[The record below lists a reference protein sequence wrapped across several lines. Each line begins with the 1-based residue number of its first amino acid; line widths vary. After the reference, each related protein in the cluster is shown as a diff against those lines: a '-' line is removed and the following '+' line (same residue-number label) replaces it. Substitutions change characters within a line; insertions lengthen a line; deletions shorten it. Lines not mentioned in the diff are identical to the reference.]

1 MIISRFP
8 PGQPVTERAIPTPI
22 FNTEPKIRNYF
33 LRKWSK
39 DSSIQ
44 DFDIRNFIDWDYYI
58 DRFSTTVRKI
68 ITIPAGLQNID
79 NPVARVKE
87 PDWLRK
93 MMQQKRATSNQRRIS
108 DLFRRAAP
116 VVSPLNAGI
125 SGATSEGDVTN
136 EGGEGDVTTMQLGE
150 AGENEEAMEEVLP
163 EWEEATIPT
172 TKEPVQAPR
181 ASVKRSA
188 DFEAWLR
195 QRKQSWA
202 ESRRRLAESAGPT
215 PLPASSAPTGYYQ
228 VLEIQ
233 PSDDSTVVLW
243 AVNPAGQLQRV
254 PVTVLHTLYLNS
266 KKPLE
271 DPSLQ
276 SVALTLP
283 LEQEEAGRFLYAL
296 TVREGKVKAT
306 VEALSRAYDLDTIEG
321 VYNAQ
326 MPPVFSMVLAT
337 GCVCQLFL
345 PTYESSLGILK
356 HVVALDKKAM
366 DMNNVVLLSS
376 SQHPYLTYVWLWG

>member
-39 DSSIQ
+39 DNSIQ

-93 MMQQKRATSNQRRIS
+93 MMQQKRATTNQKRIS

-116 VVSPLNAGI
+116 IASPLNTPAGTPA
-125 SGATSEGDVTN
+125 GAPAGGAAAEG
-136 EGGEGDVTTMQLGE
+136 E
-150 AGENEEAMEEVLP
+150 MEEVLP
-163 EWEEATIPT
+163 EWEEPAVVEPEQEQEPE
-172 TKEPVQAPR
+172 KEQVR
-181 ASVKRSA
+181 AARVSVKRSA
-188 DFEAWLR
+188 DFDAWLQ
-195 QRKQSWA
+195 QRKRSWA
-202 ESRRRLAESAGPT
+202 ESRRRLTETGVAGVAGVPGV
-215 PLPASSAPTGYYQ
+215 PSVPASLPASSTASYYQ

-283 LEQEEAGRFLYAL
+283 LEQDESGHYLYAL

-306 VEALSRAYDLDTIEG
+306 VEALARAYDLDTIEG
-321 VYNAQ
+321 VYNSQ
-326 MPPVFSMVLAT
+326 MPPVFNMVLAT

-345 PTYESSLGILK
+345 PTFESSLGIMK
-356 HVVALDKKAM
+356 HVVAMDKKAM
-366 DMNNVVLLSS
+366 DMNKIVFLTTTT
-376 SQHPYLTYVWLWG
+376 HPYLT